1 MFSIKNRV
9 LTMVILYLNPL
20 KKICNVSLS
29 HSIIV
34 KEPPIRNDEARH
46 FPTHLQALR
55 AYFCSVPWSH
65 MR

>member
-1 MFSIKNRV
+1 MSCIKNSV
-9 LTMVILYLNPL
+9 LTMAISYLNPL

-46 FPTHLQALR
+46 FPTNLQALR
-55 AYFCSVPWSH
+55 ACFYSIPWLH
-65 MR
+65 V